1 MSYPF
6 SNTVDIFEADD
17 LSIANLECTLSST
30 AQDTIEWF
38 GFKADPS
45 YAQILQEGS
54 IEFAILANNHVM
66 DYGQGPY
73 EDTREALDAVG
84 ISYAGEDE
92 WYIYET
98 DRGLKVGIYA
108 IYNQLTGNYLDG
120 VSDAQE
126 QKVLEES
133 QEMLSQAL
141 EEMKAAGAEF
151 TIACIHMGTEGPTGP
166 RTLRPPS
173 ATTPS
178 TRGIRWFTGAT
189 PTGCSRW
196 SPTTGA

>member
-1 MSYPF
+1 
-6 SNTVDIFEADD
+6 
-17 LSIANLECTLSST
+17 
-30 AQDTIEWF
+30 
-38 GFKADPS
+38 
-45 YAQILQEGS
+45 
-54 IEFAILANNHVM
+54 M

-120 VSDAQE
+120 VSEAQQ
-126 QKVLEES
+126 QKVIEES

-151 TIACIHMGTEGPTGP
+151 TIACIHMGTEGSYRPTDAQTTISHYAIDAGYQVVYGSHAHRLQPVESLQRGP
-166 RTLRPPS
+166 DILQSGQLDLWGAHQPGRQGLRHRPDHRQAGRRHRHPGRLPS
-173 ATTPS
+173 DPLPHQHHG
-178 TRGIRWFTGAT
+178 RGQRLL
-189 PTGCSRW
+189 PH
-196 SPTTGA
+196 PL